1 MVNSV
6 SATERIKLWNQ
17 FNANMDQDTVKNEF
31 FRKVHRRNPPFRV
44 RQKPKIRDRVEVP
57 PVVEFHYQNPPN
69 LLPSLRELLRAKKY
83 DRFAD
88 TAKPI
93 YDDSQLL
100 SMIDSELKAIS
111 TADEQ
116 IEKMINVTGGT
127 DPEEHEQA
135 AEEGAPTKAKSSPR
149 GKKHKSSAKKD
160 VTSKAGKADEAGASN
175 VGKAEADKMEGESP
189 SKKPKV
195 EVTDES
201 KEENLQ
207 LQKSK

>member
-1 MVNSV
+1 MNSV

-57 PVVEFHYQNPPN
+57 PVVEYHYQNPPY
-69 LLPSLRELLRAKKY
+69 LLPSLREWLRAKKY
-83 DRFAD
+83 HRLVDI
-88 TAKPI
+88 AKPI

-111 TADEQ
+111 TADDQ
-116 IEKMINVTGGT
+116 IEKMINVPVAT
-127 DPEEHEQA
+127 DSEKHAPD
-135 AEEGAPTKAKSSPR
+135 GATTRTKSNTR
-149 GKKHKSSAKKD
+149 GKKLKSSAKKD
-160 VTSKAGKADEAGASN
+160 VPSKLDKAEEAG
-175 VGKAEADKMEGESP
+175 ESTVE
-189 SKKPKV
+189 KV
-195 EVTDES
+195 EVDKIEEESPCKKKKMEVIDEES
-201 KEENLQ
+201 EEKLQ